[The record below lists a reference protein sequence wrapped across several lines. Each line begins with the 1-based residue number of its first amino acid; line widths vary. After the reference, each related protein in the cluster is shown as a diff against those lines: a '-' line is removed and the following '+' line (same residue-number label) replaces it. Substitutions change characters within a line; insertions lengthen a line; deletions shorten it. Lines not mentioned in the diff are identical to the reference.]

1 MLNKDTGTRIES
13 MERKPDW
20 LRKRITVDT
29 DAGETEGILA
39 QLGLNTVCLEADCP
53 NYSECFTKRTATF
66 MILGTHCTRNCR
78 FCNVT
83 HGEPQAV
90 DPSEPERVAEAVNK
104 LGLKYVVVTSVTRDD
119 LPDGGAGHFAAVI
132 SAIRQCSPETAVEV
146 LVPDFQGLES
156 ALQTVADAA
165 PDVISHNM
173 ETVKALYSAVRPE
186 AVYERSLSLIGRIR
200 EMSPDIKSKSG
211 IMVGVGE
218 TPGQVLSLMDDLRAE
233 GCQFLTIGQY
243 LAPSKQH
250 HPVIEYVTPETFDFY
265 AKSAYEKDFDFV
277 ASAPF
282 VRSSYNAGDALGR

>member
-1 MLNKDTGTRIES
+1 

-20 LRKRITVDT
+20 LRKRITA
-29 DAGETEGILA
+29 DANSDATEGILN
-39 QLGLNTVCLEADCP
+39 QLGLNTVCREANCP
-53 NYSECFTKRTATF
+53 NYSECFSKGTATF

-83 HGEPQAV
+83 HETPQAV
-90 DPSEPERVAEAVNK
+90 DPNEPERVGQAVAR

-132 SAIRQCSPETAVEV
+132 KAIRKSSPGTAIEV

-173 ETVKALYSAVRPE
+173 ETVKELYAAVRPE
-186 AVYERSLSLIGRIR
+186 AGYERSLAVIR
-200 EMSPDIKSKSG
+200 GIRQLSATIKSKSG

-218 TPGQVLSLMDDLRAE
+218 TTDQVLALMDDLRKAD
-233 GCQFLTIGQY
+233 CRFLTIGQY

-250 HPVIEYVTPETFDFY
+250 HPVIEYIRPETFGFY
-265 AKSAYEKDFDFV
+265 AKSAREKGFDFV

-282 VRSSYNAGDALGR
+282 VRSSYNAGEALER